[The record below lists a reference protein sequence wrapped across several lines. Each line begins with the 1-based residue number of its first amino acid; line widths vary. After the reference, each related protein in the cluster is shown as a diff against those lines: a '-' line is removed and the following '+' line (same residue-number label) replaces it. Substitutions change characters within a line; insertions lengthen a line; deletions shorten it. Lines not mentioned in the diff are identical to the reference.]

1 MKKNIVLSLF
11 AAFVFFAMVACGTDT
26 AAVQPQET
34 PDAVIGEEP
43 EPVLDDTQVNLEA
56 CIGLIGKDD
65 ASAASLLGGGIENI
79 AGDGVTRI
87 GRIYSVNLFGEET
100 DAGTIYD
107 GDGYVCGVTAQLENP
122 DAAVYGEILRSFYG
136 EPSESSAVIS
146 EGGATWE
153 AWNIGDCQLRLYQQ
167 YGLSSLEITRL
178 PTTGG

>member
-26 AAVQPQET
+26 AAVQPQAT
-34 PDAVIGEEP
+34 PDAVIEEEP
-43 EPVLDDTQVNLEA
+43 EPVLDDTRKNLEA
-56 CIGLIGKDD
+56 CIDLIGKDD

-107 GDGYVCGVTAQLENP
+107 ENGYVCGVTAQLENP

>member
-1 MKKNIVLSLF
+1 MKKNIVLSLL
-11 AAFVFFAMVACGTDT
+11 AAFVFFSMVGCGTDT
-26 AAVQPQET
+26 AVVQPQET
-34 PDAVIGEEP
+34 PDAVIEEEA

-65 ASAASLLGGGIENI
+65 ASAASLLGGGNENI

-107 GDGYVCGVTAQLENP
+107 ENGYVYVVTIQLANP
-122 DAAVYGEILRSFYG
+122 DATVYGDKLRAFYG

-153 AWNIGDCQLRLYQQ
+153 AWNIGDSQLRLYQQ
-167 YGLSSLEITRL
+167 YGLSALEITRL
-178 PTTGG
+178 PSAGD

>member
-1 MKKNIVLSLF
+1 MKKNIVMPLF
-11 AAFVFFAMVACGTDT
+11 AVFVFFAMVACGMDT
-26 AAVQPQET
+26 AAVQPQAT
-34 PDAVIGEEP
+34 PDAVIGEEQ

-87 GRIYSVNLFGEET
+87 GRIYSVNLFGEQTE
-100 DAGTIYD
+100 AGTIYD
-107 GDGYVCGVTAQLENP
+107 GDGYVCAVTAQLENP
-122 DAAVYGEILRSFYG
+122 DAAVYGEILRSSYG